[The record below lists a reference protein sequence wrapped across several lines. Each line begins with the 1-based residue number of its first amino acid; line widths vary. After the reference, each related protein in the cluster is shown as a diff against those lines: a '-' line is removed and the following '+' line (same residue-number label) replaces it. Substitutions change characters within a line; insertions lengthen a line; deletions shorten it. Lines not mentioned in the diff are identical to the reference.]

1 MTNKQPE
8 PALAADS
15 SLNTVV
21 NELVGA
27 WELETA
33 GYSESQVLGIKGVIS
48 DLLARQE
55 LKGRL
60 DALDM
65 VVLYGEDESYVLKEI
80 KKLERQLAELE
91 KTE

>member
-1 MTNKQPE
+1 M
-8 PALAADS
+8 
-15 SLNTVV
+15 
-21 NELVGA
+21 
-27 WELETA
+27 
-33 GYSESQVLGIKGVIS
+33 IS